1 MAVLDMTAATELCED
16 TNSRWKNTLRPLIR
30 TSTGAGGG
38 GGQEKPQWKAALKV
52 RSPSERSYAEGGSLR
67 TNRLG

>member
-1 MAVLDMTAATELCED
+1 MAVLDLTANSELCED
-16 TNSRWKNTLRPLIR
+16 TNSRWKNTLRAIQ
-30 TSTGAGGG
+30 GAGGG

-52 RSPSERSYAEGGSLR
+52 RSPSERSHTEGGSLR